1 MATRDRTVE
10 SLDGRTGARTTGP
23 DLSRYDIILVAIPL
37 AFLAALLVGQLLSLS
52 MQATV
57 VVGAALG
64 ALVVVDALFVNPPRP
79 GRRTP

>member
-1 MATRDRTVE
+1 MAMRDKAVE
-10 SLDGRTGARTTGP
+10 SADRRASARTTGP

-37 AFLAALLVGQLLSLS
+37 AFLAALLTGQILSLP

-64 ALVVVDALFVNPPRP
+64 ALAVVDALFVNPPKQ
-79 GRRTP
+79 GRRTR